1 MDIRTLTNL
10 TEYQSNIYAKGV
22 ISILFNIFGDD
33 VASKLYWP
41 FSEKTELSWS
51 NYINTDSTKKIEDA
65 QLLMNLCKKK
75 YEKELNDMSNKETYK
90 ISKLASLI
98 ERIDKRI
105 EKSINIS
112 EAINQTSEDTNESI
126 NNIINQ

>member
-75 YEKELNDMSNKETYK
+75 YEKELNDMSNKEIKK
-90 ISKLASLI
+90 INKLSTLI
-98 ERIDKRI
+98 KKIDRKIDK
-105 EKSINIS
+105 SIDIS
-112 EAINQTSEDTNESI
+112 EAISQTSNDTYESI
-126 NNIINQ
+126 NNIIHQ

>member
-22 ISILFNIFGDD
+22 ISILLNIFGDD

-75 YEKELNDMSNKETYK
+75 YEKELNDMSNKEIKKVNKLSTLIKK
-90 ISKLASLI
+90 IDRKV
-98 ERIDKRI
+98 D
-105 EKSINIS
+105 KSIDIS
-112 EAINQTSEDTNESI
+112 EAISQTSNDTYESI
-126 NNIINQ
+126 NNIIHQ

>member
-75 YEKELNDMSNKETYK
+75 YEKELNDMSNKEIKKVNKLSTLIKK
-90 ISKLASLI
+90 IDRKV
-98 ERIDKRI
+98 D
-105 EKSINIS
+105 KSIDIS
-112 EAINQTSEDTNESI
+112 EAISQTSNDTYESI
-126 NNIINQ
+126 NNIIHQ